1 MGGEKSLNFNYMKYA
16 DQIFIGFFTP
26 KLCHQLSKMGAKLFK
41 NITKQ
46 KKKRQKL
53 YSWWDFLQK
62 DAVNANK

>member
-46 KKKRQKL
+46 KKKKAKVVL
-53 YSWWDFLQK
+53 MVGLLTEGCCEC
-62 DAVNANK
+62 